1 MPDTKLLTEATLSGR
16 TIAIPETRE
25 LDVFAAMLERRGAT
39 VLRCPLVAI
48 LDAPDPAPVLAWI
61 RQFNAGGCDDL
72 ILLTGEGLRRLL
84 GCIERHAPELRATFV
99 ERLASVR
106 KITRGPK
113 PARALRELGLKPEL
127 AAEVPTTAGIIAA
140 LTPFDLKGRRVGVQ
154 LYGTEPNAP
163 LREFLQQ
170 AGADAVTVAPYI
182 YADKAADEAVL
193 ALLNRLAEGAVDAIA
208 FTSTPQV
215 TRLFSVADARAVQA
229 ALARTLVAAVGP
241 VVAATL
247 AAHGIEVRIAPTE
260 SFFLKPLTTALEAA
274 LGAKSQGSQGSQGS

>member
-1 MPDTKLLTEATLSGR
+1 MPDRKLLTEGPLSGR

-25 LDVFAAMLERRGAT
+25 LDVFAAMLERRGAV

-48 LDAPDPAPVLAWI
+48 LDAPDPAPILAWI

-84 GCIERHAPELRATFV
+84 GCIDRHEPGLRAGFV
-99 ERLASVR
+99 ERLAQVR

-127 AAEVPTTAGIIAA
+127 AADVPTTAGIVAA
-140 LTPFDLKGRRVGVQ
+140 LTAFDLNGRRVGVQ
-154 LYGTEPNAP
+154 LYGTEPNLP
-163 LREFLQQ
+163 LMDFLRQ
-170 AGADAVTVAPYI
+170 AGAVAVTVAPYV
-182 YADKAADEAVL
+182 YADQTADEAVR
-193 ALLNRLAEGAVDAIA
+193 ALLKRLADGTVDAIA

-215 TRLFSVADARAVQA
+215 TRLFAVADPATVQA

-241 VVAATL
+241 VVAETL
-247 AAHGIEVRIAPTE
+247 AAHGIHAQITPTE

-274 LGAKSQGSQGSQGS
+274 LGKQQP